1 MAETWFGP
9 PSRRDFLRASGGAVG
24 WTVLATRFPGA
35 AQAALE
41 ARRIAAG
48 ESAPSLV
55 YLSPAE
61 AAEVEA
67 ISALIIPTD
76 DTPGALE
83 AGAVYFID
91 RGLIDFL
98 APVADDFRAGL
109 ADFGGRLSRTHPGI
123 TSIADLEPLEAN
135 AFLES
140 VEDTRF
146 FRLCRTFTVWGTL
159 ADPVHGGNRDEVGWR
174 MIGFED
180 RHAWQPPF
188 GYYDA
193 DAHGGDR

>member
-1 MAETWFGP
+1 MAEPLFGL
-9 PSRRDFLRASGGAVG
+9 PSRREFLRASGGAVG

-48 ESAPSLV
+48 ELPPSLV
-55 YLSPAE
+55 FLSPAE

-76 DTPGALE
+76 DSPGARE

-91 RGLIDFL
+91 RALAEFL
-98 APVADDFRAGL
+98 EPIADAFRAGL
-109 ADFGGRLSRTHPGI
+109 ADFNRRLVRAHPGAA
-123 TSIADLEPLEAN
+123 SIADLEPSDAN
-135 AFLES
+135 AFLKS

-146 FRLCRTFTVWGTL
+146 FGLCRTFTVWGTL
-159 ADPVHGGNRDEVGWR
+159 ADPAHGGNRDEVGWK

-193 DAHGGDR
+193 DAHGSDR

>member
-1 MAETWFGP
+1 MAEPLFGH
-9 PSRRDFLRASGGAVG
+9 PSRREFLRASGGAVG
-24 WTVLATRFPGA
+24 WTLLAARFPGA

-48 ESAPSLV
+48 ELPPSLV
-55 YLSPAE
+55 FLSPAE

-91 RGLIDFL
+91 RALAEFL
-98 APVADDFRAGL
+98 EPIADEFRAGL
-109 ADFGGRLSRTHPGI
+109 TDFNRRLLRGHPE
-123 TSIADLEPLEAN
+123 TASIADLEPSDAN

-146 FRLCRTFTVWGTL
+146 FGLCRTFTVWGTL
-159 ADPVHGGNRDEVGWR
+159 ADPMHGGNRDDVGWK

>member
-1 MAETWFGP
+1 MTEPLFGL
-9 PSRRDFLRASGGAVG
+9 PSRREFLRASGGAVG
-24 WTVLATRFPGA
+24 WTVLAARFPRG
-35 AQAALE
+35 AQARE
-41 ARRIAAG
+41 VRRIAAG
-48 ESAPSLV
+48 EPPPSLV
-55 YLSPAE
+55 FLSPSE

-76 DTPGALE
+76 DTPGARE

-91 RGLIDFL
+91 GALSGFL
-98 APVADDFRAGL
+98 APFAEGFRVGL
-109 ADFGGRLSRTHPGI
+109 AYFSRRLARAHPGT
-123 TSIADLEPLEAN
+123 TSIADLEPSDAN

-140 VEDTRF
+140 VEDSRF
-146 FRLCRTFTVWGTL
+146 FRLCCNLTAWGTL
-159 ADPVHGGNRDEVGWR
+159 ADPSHGGNRDEAGWK

>member
-1 MAETWFGP
+1 MPEPSFGL
-9 PSRRDFLRASGGAVG
+9 PSRREFLRASGGAVG
-24 WTVLATRFPGA
+24 WTVLAARFPRA
-35 AQAALE
+35 AQAARE

-48 ESAPSLV
+48 ELPPSLV
-55 YLSPAE
+55 FLSPSE
-61 AAEVEA
+61 AGEVEA

-76 DTPGALE
+76 DTPGARE

-91 RGLIDFL
+91 RALTDFL
-98 APVADDFRAGL
+98 APIADGFRAGIGDFIARL
-109 ADFGGRLSRTHPGI
+109 ARAYPDTA
-123 TSIADLEPLEAN
+123 SIADLDPADAI

-146 FRLCRTFTVWGTL
+146 FGLCRTFTVWGTL
-159 ADPVHGGNRDEVGWR
+159 ADPAHGGNRDEAGWR
-174 MIGFED
+174 IIGFED

-193 DAHGGDR
+193 GAHGEDR

>member
-1 MAETWFGP
+1 MPEPSFGL
-9 PSRRDFLRASGGAVG
+9 PSRREFLRASGGAVG
-24 WTVLATRFPGA
+24 WTVLAARFPGA
-35 AQAALE
+35 AQAARE

-48 ESAPSLV
+48 ELPPSLV
-55 YLSPAE
+55 FLSPPE

-76 DTPGALE
+76 DTPGARE

-91 RGLIDFL
+91 RALTDFL
-98 APVADDFRAGL
+98 APIADGFRAGIGDFIARL
-109 ADFGGRLSRTHPGI
+109 ARAYPG
-123 TSIADLEPLEAN
+123 TASIADLDPADAI

-146 FRLCRTFTVWGTL
+146 FGLCRTFTVWGTL
-159 ADPVHGGNRDEVGWR
+159 ADPVYGGNRDEAGWSI
-174 MIGFED
+174 IGFED

-188 GYYDA
+188 GHYDA
-193 DAHGGDR
+193 GAHGEDR

>member
-1 MAETWFGP
+1 MAEPLFGL
-9 PSRRDFLRASGGAVG
+9 PSRREFLRASGGAVG
-24 WTVLATRFPGA
+24 WTVLAARFPGA

-41 ARRIAAG
+41 ARQIAAG
-48 ESAPSLV
+48 ELPPALV
-55 YLSPAE
+55 YLSPTE

-76 DTPGALE
+76 DSPGARE

-91 RGLIDFL
+91 RALAEFL
-98 APVADDFRAGL
+98 EPIADAFRAGL
-109 ADFGGRLSRTHPGI
+109 ADFNRRLVRAHPG
-123 TSIADLEPLEAN
+123 TASIANLELSDAN
-135 AFLES
+135 AFLTS

-146 FRLCRTFTVWGTL
+146 FGLCRTLTVWGTL
-159 ADPVHGGNRDEVGWR
+159 ADPAHGGNRDEAGWR

-193 DAHGGDR
+193 DAHGGDQ

>member
-1 MAETWFGP
+1 MAEPSFRM

-24 WTVLATRFPGA
+24 WTVLAARFPRA
-35 AQAALE
+35 AQAATE

-48 ESAPSLV
+48 ELPPSLV
-55 YLSPAE
+55 SLSPTE

-76 DTPGALE
+76 DTPGARE

-91 RGLIDFL
+91 RALAEFL
-98 APVADDFRAGL
+98 APVADEFLAGL
-109 ADFGGRLSRTHPGI
+109 ADFLDSLAKTHPSV
-123 TSIADLEPLEAN
+123 TSISELAEADAID
-135 AFLES
+135 FIRT
-140 VEDTRF
+140 VEDTPF
-146 FRLCRTFTVWGTL
+146 FGLCWMLTVWGTF
-159 ADPVHGGNRDEVGWR
+159 ADPAYGGNRDSAGWS

-180 RHAWQPPF
+180 RHAWHPPF

-193 DAHGGDR
+193 DAHGGDQ